1 MGSLYTDSEG
11 YNADVERIREEEYPM
26 LKDSLYLDHAGTTP
40 YPKSLMDRF
49 AHEMTTNLFG
59 NPHSASASSQL
70 STQRI
75 QDIRLRALQFF
86 NADPADFDLVFVANA
101 TAGIKLVTDAMRC
114 LPTGFD
120 YAYHQAS
127 HTSLVG
133 VREEATSSV
142 CLHDRQ
148 MEDWLAGDCPFK
160 EEEEEEEEER
170 PILFAYPAQSNMD
183 GRRFPLSWSSQ
194 VRQTQE
200 TKITRKTYTLLDAA
214 ALVSSSPLDLSNAQT
229 APDFVVLS
237 FYKIFGF
244 PDLGALIVR
253 KESQHV
259 FSSRRYFGG
268 GTVDMVVCLKE
279 QWHAP
284 KDGFLHERLEDGTLP
299 IHSIIALDV
308 AMDVHARLFGTMKE
322 VAGHTGFLA
331 RRLYWAL
338 KGLRHANGEEVC
350 ALYSPDPDSPQKEE
364 SGPVVAFNIR
374 NAQGTW
380 ISLAEVE
387 KLAMLKGIH
396 IRTGGVCN
404 PGGIASALGLAP
416 WEMKQNFSS
425 GFRCGTD
432 NDIMGGKPTGIIRA
446 SLGAMSTVADVDRFV
461 GFVDEFYREDT
472 SPLSLPVSSSPDCSD
487 SKLQPPPLQN
497 IPQLFVKSI
506 IVYPIKSCAGFP
518 VPPGIDWEVRP
529 EGLAWDREWCLVH
542 RGSGQALS
550 QKRYPKMALLRPNL
564 DFTRGELQVSYAG
577 DIPPSAAAGLPSSI
591 SVPLS
596 KNPKMFV
603 PTTRPGSGMAMSSR
617 VCGEEITAQSYASA
631 QINDFFST
639 VLGVPCVLARFPPG
653 GQGKGMTR
661 HAKAH
666 LQRHQQQASQPQ
678 SQPRPAVSAS
688 AKPKKPSKQPAMM
701 PGAFPSSAETEVGV
715 GAVETPPSPPD
726 SDTEQQRSRSRSAT
740 RICTEEESQG
750 QGPKPRRILLSNE
763 SPILAIT
770 TTSVD
775 ALNESIAALNPPS
788 SAKAKGPVSVSDA
801 VFRANLIL
809 APMSSTIS
817 FPMSSTTSST
827 TSELNPYEEDTWSF
841 IHILNSSSCSSSS
854 AGNKFQMLGSCR
866 RCHMVCIDQST
877 GEKSSG
883 GEPFVTLTK
892 TRRFEGKV
900 FFGVH
905 MGLAEEEGEGEG
917 EGEGEEGDVGSGRRR
932 VVRVRVGDVVIPR
945 V

>member
-1 MGSLYTDSEG
+1 MGLSDIQHDG
-11 YNADVERIREEEYPM
+11 YNADVERIREIEYPI
-26 LKDSLYLDHAGTTP
+26 LKGTLVNPNFHPIFIQITNTQQTDYIYLDHAGTIP

-70 STQRI
+70 STNRI

-86 NADPADFDLVFVANA
+86 NADPLDFDLIFVANA
-101 TAGIKLVTDAMRC
+101 TAGIKLVVDAMRC

-133 VREEATSSV
+133 VREEARSSV
-142 CLHDRQ
+142 CLDDGQ
-148 MEDWLAGDCPFK
+148 MEEWLGGSGPFQK
-160 EEEEEEEEER
+160 EAER

-183 GRRFPLSWSSQ
+183 GRRYPLSWLSQ
-194 VRQTQE
+194 VRQSQE
-200 TKITRKTYTLLDAA
+200 TKSTRNRKTYTLLDAA

-253 KESQHV
+253 KESQDV
-259 FSSRRYFGG
+259 FASRRYFGG

-308 AMDVHARLFGTMKE
+308 AMNVHENLFGSMAQ
-322 VAGHTGFLA
+322 VAAHTGALA
-331 RRLYWAL
+331 RKLYRGL
-338 KGLRHANGEEVC
+338 KGLRHANGQEVC
-350 ALYSPDPDSPQKEE
+350 QIYSPDPDEHEQKT
-364 SGPVVAFNIR
+364 GPTVAFNIR

-387 KLAMLKGIH
+387 KLAMLKAIH

-404 PGGIASALGLAP
+404 PGGIASALGLEP

-432 NDIMGGKPTGIIRA
+432 NDIMGGKPTGIVRA
-446 SLGAMSTVADVDRFV
+446 SLGAMSTVGDVDGFVRFV
-461 GFVDEFYREDT
+461 EEFYREDR
-472 SPLSLPVSSSPDCSD
+472 LPVLVPTLRDT
-487 SKLQPPPLQN
+487 QPQSAPLQN
-497 IPQLFVKSI
+497 TPPQLFVKSI
-506 IVYPIKSCAGFP
+506 TVYPIKSCAGFS

-550 QKRYPKMALLRPNL
+550 QKRYPKMALLRPTL
-564 DFTRGELQVSYAG
+564 DFTRGELQVTYVG
-577 DIPPSAAAGLPSSI
+577 DFSSTPTNVPPSIA
-591 SVPLS
+591 VPLS

-603 PTTRPGSGMAMSSR
+603 PRKSGGTGGMSSR
-617 VCGEEITAQSYASA
+617 VCGEEITAQTYASA

-639 VLGVPCVLARFPPG
+639 VLGVPCVLARFPAG
-653 GQGKGMTR
+653 GQGEGMIR

-666 LQRHQQQASQPQ
+666 LQKHQQPHGAVVPA
-678 SQPRPAVSAS
+678 PMCNKPARPVKA
-688 AKPKKPSKQPAMM
+688 AKAAMM
-701 PGAFPSSAETEVGV
+701 PGAFPSNEAD
-715 GAVETPPSPPD
+715 VETPPSPPD
-726 SDTEQQRSRSRSAT
+726 SDTEQQRSAT
-740 RICTEEESQG
+740 PTTEEEAAA

-770 TTSVD
+770 TTSVE
-775 ALNESIAALNPPS
+775 ALNQSIASLNPT
-788 SAKAKGPVSVSDA
+788 AVATGAVSEA
-801 VFRANLIL
+801 VFRANLVF
-809 APMSSTIS
+809 APSSD
-817 FPMSSTTSST
+817 FPESN
-827 TSELNPYEEDTWSF
+827 SERLKPYEEDTWSSLS
-841 IHILNSSSCSSSS
+841 ILNSSSSSSS
-854 AGNKFQMLGSCR
+854 SSSSQSQKGNTFQMLGSCR
-866 RCHMVCIDQST
+866 RCHMVCIDQDT
-877 GEKSSG
+877 GEKSKG
-883 GEPFVTLTK
+883 GEPFVTLSK

-905 MGLAEEEGEGEG
+905 MGLDEEDTGESE
-917 EGEGEEGDVGSGRRR
+917 VGR
-932 VVRVRVGDVVIPR
+932 VGKVVKVRVGDVVLPQ

>member
-1 MGSLYTDSEG
+1 MGSLYTDFEG

-26 LKDSLYLDHAGTTP
+26 LTDSLYLDHAGTTP

-120 YAYHQAS
+120 YAYHEAS

-148 MEDWLAGDCPFK
+148 VEDWLAGDCPFK
-160 EEEEEEEEER
+160 EEEEEER

-194 VRQTQE
+194 VRQTRE

-253 KESQHV
+253 KDVQHV

-308 AMDVHARLFGTMKE
+308 AMDVHARLFGSMDK
-322 VAGHTGFLA
+322 VAAHTGFLA
-331 RRLYWAL
+331 KRLYWGL

-350 ALYSPDPDSPQKEE
+350 AIYSPDPDSPQNEE
-364 SGPVVAFNIR
+364 SGPVVTFNIR

-404 PGGIASALGLAP
+404 PGGVASALGLEP

-432 NDIMGGKPTGIIRA
+432 NDIMSGKPTGIIRA
-446 SLGAMSTVADVDRFV
+446 SLGAMSTVADVDGFV
-461 GFVDEFYREDT
+461 HFVDEFYREDT
-472 SPLSLPVSSSPDCSD
+472 TPLSIPVSPSPDSD
-487 SKLQPPPLQN
+487 SDTKLQPPPLQN

-518 VPPGIDWEVRP
+518 VPPAIDWEVRP

-550 QKRYPKMALLRPNL
+550 QKRYPRMALVRPNL

-596 KNPKMFV
+596 KNPKMFM
-603 PTTRPGSGMAMSSR
+603 PKNSGMSPR
-617 VCGEEITAQSYASA
+617 VCGEEITAQTYASA
-631 QINDFFST
+631 QINDFFTT

-666 LQRHQQQASQPQ
+666 LQRHQQQASQPRPQ
-678 SQPRPAVSAS
+678 PQPQPRPAVSVS
-688 AKPKKPSKQPAMM
+688 AKPKKPSKQAAMM
-701 PGAFPSSAETEVGV
+701 PGAFPSSAAQVEVEVGV
-715 GAVETPPSPPD
+715 VETPPSPPD
-726 SDTEQQRSRSRSAT
+726 SDTEQQRSRTAT
-740 RICTEEESQG
+740 RTEEDMESQG
-750 QGPKPRRILLSNE
+750 QGQPNPRRILLSNE

-775 ALNESIAALNPPS
+775 ALNESIVAALNPPS
-788 SAKAKGPVSVSDA
+788 SAAAKGPIHVSDA

-809 APMSSTIS
+809 SPII
-817 FPMSSTTSST
+817 SSTTSS
-827 TSELNPYEEDTWSF
+827 TSELNPYEEDGWSA
-841 IHILNSSSCSSSS
+841 IHILNSSSSSSSSSS

-877 GEKSSG
+877 GEKSEG

-905 MGLAEEEGEGEG
+905 MGLAEEEEER
-917 EGEGEEGDVGSGRRR
+917 EEGDVGSGRR
-932 VVRVRVGDVVIPR
+932 VVRVRVGDVVLPS
-945 V
+945 VGLN